1 VRPRIPLQHATSPAL
16 RTAACVH
23 LRVPVK
29 ITYTSPVRGH
39 QFRYASE
46 FHRMGVLYA
55 HVTGVSRLTRAG
67 RFPELNGRVTRRD
80 FWQALHLAGYKL
92 KAPDSLTNALGQLA
106 NASID
111 NAAYQPA
118 SESDAFLFYRT
129 AGHRTAERLHKD
141 GNPCVTVMEEVN
153 LHVDRCYELMR
164 DEYEKLG
171 RGKYPYRFA
180 DHEMRLKAYE
190 QCDFILC
197 PSTFVVRSFLEK
209 GFAPEK
215 LLKVNFGFD
224 LSSFGSRPEPQVAG
238 EKDVFRLLY
247 VGQLNFRKGIRYAVD
262 AFRRLKHPRKEF
274 ILVGPSTKTTGL
286 EGVTLPEGVKLTGIL
301 KGEELAKAYASATAF
316 VLPTIEEGM
325 ALVLG
330 EAMASG
336 LPIVTTTH
344 SGGEDLIG
352 DGVEGFI
359 TPPADAEALLEAF
372 DKLASDPARTKAMGH
387 AARLKASELGDWG
400 VAAAKLVDEL
410 KRAKA
415 VKLRKQATLP

>member
-1 VRPRIPLQHATSPAL
+1 
-16 RTAACVH
+16 
-23 LRVPVK
+23 VK

-39 QFRYASE
+39 QYRYAME
-46 FHRMGVLYA
+46 LQRMGVLHA
-55 HVTGVSRLTRAG
+55 HVTGASRFTKAG
-67 RFPELNGRVTRRD
+67 RFADLNGRIVRRD
-80 FWQALHLAGYKL
+80 FWQALHLAGYKF
-92 KAPDSLTNALGQLA
+92 KAPDSLTNALGLLA

-111 NAAYQPA
+111 KAAYQPA
-118 SESDAFLFYRT
+118 LESDALLFYRT
-129 AGHRTAERLHKD
+129 AGHRTAARLREE
-141 GNPCVTVMEEVN
+141 GSPCITVMEEVN
-153 LHVDRCYELMR
+153 SHVDRCHELMR

-180 DHEMRLKAYE
+180 DHEIRLEAYE

-197 PSTFVVRSFLEK
+197 PSAFVERSFLEK
-209 GFAPEK
+209 GFAREK
-215 LLKVNFGFD
+215 LIKVNFGFD
-224 LSSFGSRPEPQVAG
+224 LSSFGNKPQQQATVD
-238 EKDVFRLLY
+238 KDVFRLLY
-247 VGQLNFRKGIRYAVD
+247 VGQLNFRKGIRYAVE

-286 EGVTLPEGVKLTGIL
+286 EGVSLPDGVKLTGIL
-301 KGEELAKAYASATAF
+301 KGEELANAYASATAF

-352 DGVEGFI
+352 DGVEGYI
-359 TPPADAEALLEAF
+359 TPPADAEALLQAF
-372 DKLASDPARTKAMGH
+372 EKLASDPEKTKAMGH
-387 AARLKASELGDWG
+387 AARRKASELGDWG

-410 KRAKA
+410 KRAKTIKA
-415 VKLRKQATLP
+415 RG